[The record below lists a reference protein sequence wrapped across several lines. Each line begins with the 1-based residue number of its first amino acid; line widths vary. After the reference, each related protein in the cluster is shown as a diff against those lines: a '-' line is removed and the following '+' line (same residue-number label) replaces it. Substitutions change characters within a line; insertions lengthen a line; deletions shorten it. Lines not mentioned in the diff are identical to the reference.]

1 MFELKRTEEKIALD
15 RSGID
20 AISDKIVKK
29 LEKYGIGKK
38 DIIRIRLTLEEQLL
52 KISEYYKEKTTVTLR
67 MGKRFATPYVYI
79 SYEGEKFDPTSQEDE
94 TEILFSNLGMTPQW
108 SYHHNLNTLYL
119 KAPYQTPRSE
129 VYLIAAVIAAII
141 IGLLRSIIPAQVIT
155 AVSDY
160 ALTPVSDA
168 FMNVLGS
175 FVRFMIFFSVI
186 SGICSIESLSD
197 FSKIGKH
204 VTGRMIIRT
213 FVGTGLSLLIALPF
227 HHFVQGEI
235 KETTSQ
241 TGRIIELIFFFFFKD
256 LITPFIEG
264 NTLQII
270 FLAVMIGSVMLILGE
285 KISMVKKLIN
295 DLSVLFSDIISIVCK
310 LLPLYIFTSLLLLMW
325 KNGGELFIQLWKPIV
340 LCLMIC
346 CFYLTVKI
354 IYVCIRFRISPI
366 HFLSAIKGTVLLGL
380 VTASSSATL
389 NDVLKTNEKKLGI
402 SQKLNRIGVPFA
414 NLLIR
419 SVVGVSFVL
428 IIYYMAEYY
437 SVPVNIGWF
446 ITAWV
451 MCSVLSIA
459 APPVSGGMLVV
470 TGMLMMQLGIPVDG
484 LAVAGL
490 LGIVTDF
497 ICTASITGLMHC
509 ELLIDSD
516 NLDMLDKSKLA
527 SLRKKR

>member
-1 MFELKRTEEKIALD
+1 MFEFKRNEERIILD
-15 RSGID
+15 RSGVD
-20 AISDKIVKK
+20 AISDKIVEK
-29 LEKYGIGKK
+29 LEKYGVGKK
-38 DIIRIRLTLEEQLL
+38 YIIRIRLTIEEQLL
-52 KISEYYKEKTTVTLR
+52 KVSEHYEGETTVTLR

-79 SYEGEKFDPTSQEDE
+79 SYEGEAFDPTSQEDE
-94 TEILFSNLGMTPQW
+94 IEILFSNLGMTPQW
-108 SYHHNLNTLYL
+108 SYRHNLNTLYL
-119 KAPYQTPRSE
+119 KSPYQTPKSE
-129 VYLIAAVIAAII
+129 VYLIAAVIAAIL
-141 IGLLRSIIPAQVIT
+141 IGLLQGIIPAEAIT

-168 FMNVLGS
+168 FMNVLGA

-197 FSKIGKH
+197 FSRIGKR
-204 VTGRMIIRT
+204 VTSRMIVRT
-213 FVGTGLSLLIALPF
+213 FVGTGVGLIIALPF
-227 HHFVQGEI
+227 HQFGTGEI
-235 KETTSQ
+235 KGNTSQ
-241 TGRIIELIFFFFFKD
+241 IGKIIELVFSIFPKD

-270 FLAVMIGSVMLILGE
+270 FLAVMIGSVMLVLGE
-285 KISMVKKLIN
+285 KIIAVRKLIN
-295 DLSVLFSDIISIVCK
+295 DLSALFSDIISIICK
-310 LLPLYIFTSLLLLMW
+310 LLPLYIFTSLLLLIW
-325 KNGGELFIQLWKPIV
+325 KNGGALFIQLWKPIAI
-340 LCLMIC
+340 CLMIC
-346 CFYLTVKI
+346 CLFLTVKI
-354 IYVCIRFRISPI
+354 VYVCVRFKISPI
-366 HFLSAIKGTVLLGL
+366 RFLSTIKGTVLLGL

-389 NDVLKTNEKKLGI
+389 NDVLKTNENKFGI
-402 SQKLNRIGVPFA
+402 SPKLNRIGVPFA

-419 SVVGVSFVL
+419 SVAGVSLVV
-428 IIYYMAEYY
+428 IVYYMAEYY
-437 SVPVNIGWF
+437 SVPVNIGWL

-509 ELLIDSD
+509 ELLIDAD
-516 NLDMLDKSKLA
+516 NLEMLDKSKLDL
-527 SLRKKR
+527 LRKKG